1 MTYGTQANQL
11 TTSGV
16 AINKRAYLRQVCT
29 VHDASG
35 DAEVLLYDMTSAPSG
50 SDVPHCAVPVFGKNV
65 QTIAIPGDGILFE
78 NGIYVVVPA
87 DTAANI
93 FFEEA

>member
-1 MTYGTQANQL
+1 M
-11 TTSGV
+11 
-16 AINKRAYLRQVCT
+16 
-29 VHDASG
+29 
-35 DAEVLLYDMTSAPSG
+35 
-50 SDVPHCAVPVFGKNV
+50 FGKNV

-93 FFEEA
+93 FYEEA